1 VSELTI
7 KKYKLESLSD
17 LGKTNTSI
25 IDCINSMVE
34 TDEPTR
40 YTVKLVLSELI
51 INGFIHGKAEELNL
65 EIAIDAEN
73 SILEITVEDGG
84 EGFDVVHSVKEPNVD
99 SEQGRGLILVRAFS
113 HDVVYNNV
121 GNKVKATVTL

>member
-7 KKYKLESLSD
+7 KKYKLESLAD

-25 IDCINSMVE
+25 IECINSMVE

-40 YTVKLVLSELI
+40 YTVKLILSELI

-73 SILEITVEDGG
+73 SILEITIEDGG
-84 EGFDVVHSVKEPNVD
+84 AGFDVVHSVREPNVD

-113 HDVVYNNV
+113 HDVVYNNI